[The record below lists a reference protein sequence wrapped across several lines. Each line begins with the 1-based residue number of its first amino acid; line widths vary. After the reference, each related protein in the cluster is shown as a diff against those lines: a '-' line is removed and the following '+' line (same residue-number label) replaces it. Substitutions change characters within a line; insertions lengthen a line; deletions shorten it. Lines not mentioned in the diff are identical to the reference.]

1 MALICRPGMPART
14 AKRKPAV
21 AGAGSGEASPAKQVA
36 RQQFWLIKS
45 EPESRLEK
53 GVEMKFSFD
62 DLKAEPNSTACWD
75 GVRNYSARNHMRAM
89 KVRMPTTYFHL
100 LSSQVGQRSFFYHSN
115 VKEPGIV
122 GLVEIVR
129 EAYTDHT
136 QFDPK
141 DPHFDPRSKK
151 VSSIKAFC
159 KLIKSKRRHAGGS
172 QVVDG

>member
-1 MALICRPGMPART
+1 
-14 AKRKPAV
+14 
-21 AGAGSGEASPAKQVA
+21 
-36 RQQFWLIKS
+36 
-45 EPESRLEK
+45 
-53 GVEMKFSFD
+53 
-62 DLKAEPNSTACWD
+62 
-75 GVRNYSARNHMRAM
+75 MRAM
-89 KVRMPTTYFHL
+89 KVRMAATDFHL